1 MARISSQDKLQNF
14 RFHVR
19 LVDGQ
24 PYEESLTQVGAVEAG
39 FKSVTLP
46 QITTETTNYREG
58 ISTYAQKFGGPPTVE
73 TVSLM
78 RGTAI
83 GDTTFIDWIF
93 AKIEGRE
100 YRADMV
106 IYHMPITAL
115 RRNSSGAGRINTAG
129 ALPDGWASRSLQ
141 YYCYDCQPTRVKI
154 GSDLDA
160 DSGDVSVTELEVDLE
175 KFEVIQPDAV
185 AEE

>member
-1 MARISSQDKLQNF
+1 MARIASQDKLQNF

-19 LVDGQ
+19 LVDRQ
-24 PYEESLTQVGAVEAG
+24 PYTESLTTVGGVEAG

-46 QITTETTNYREG
+46 QITMETTNYREG

-73 TVSLM
+73 TISMM

-83 GDTTFIDWIF
+83 GDTAFIDWIF
-93 AKIEGRE
+93 AKAEGRE
-100 YRADMV
+100 YRSDMV

-115 RRNSSGAGRINTAG
+115 RRDSGGAGRINTTG
-129 ALPDGWASRSLQ
+129 ALPDGWEARSLQ

-175 KFEVIQPDAV
+175 KFEVIQPTGA